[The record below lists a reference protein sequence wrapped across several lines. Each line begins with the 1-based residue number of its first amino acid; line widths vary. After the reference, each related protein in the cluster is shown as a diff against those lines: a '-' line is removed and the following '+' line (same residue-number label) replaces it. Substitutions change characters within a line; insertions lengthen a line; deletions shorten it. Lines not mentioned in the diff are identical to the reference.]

1 MLASRLLDDSREKSV
16 TFETGRKAVVSSE
29 HLHPRADGS
38 YFLDLMVDPRPPDS
52 VPVATSAS
60 DVIIP
65 RVEEQ
70 LVIEKRTTET
80 GRVRVTKTV
89 VESPQTYDASI
100 VHEDYVIERVPVNRE
115 VSAIEPARVEGD
127 VTIISVYEEELVTTT
142 RLMLREEIHLI
153 KRRRVESRQGAM
165 PIRKHEVHVE
175 RSGAPDFP
183 KGGR

>member
-1 MLASRLLDDSREKSV
+1 M
-16 TFETGRKAVVSSE
+16 
-29 HLHPRADGS
+29 
-38 YFLDLMVDPRPPDS
+38 
-52 VPVATSAS
+52 
-60 DVIIP
+60 
-65 RVEEQ
+65 
-70 LVIEKRTTET
+70 IEKRVTET

-115 VSAIEPARVEGD
+115 VTEMKPARVEGD
-127 VTIISVYEEELVTTT
+127 VTIISVYEEELVHHHAVNSTGG
-142 RLMLREEIHLI
+142 IHLI

-175 RSGAPDFP
+175 RSSAPDFP